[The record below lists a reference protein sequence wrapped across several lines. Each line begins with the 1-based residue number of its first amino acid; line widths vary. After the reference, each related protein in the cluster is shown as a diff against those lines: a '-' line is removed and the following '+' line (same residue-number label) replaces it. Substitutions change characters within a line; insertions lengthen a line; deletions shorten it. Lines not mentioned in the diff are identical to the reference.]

1 MLSEELEGEARYG
14 DSAQK
19 LEIPG
24 RSREVRFIWEKLPET
39 LGQDHGGIRRPQ
51 PLTRDGIDRV

>member
-39 LGQDHGGIRRPQ
+39 LGQDHGALEGLSPS
-51 PLTRDGIDRV
+51 PGMG